1 MVRRRVWKS
10 VLMELESDG
19 EKVGWTGADLGE
31 LEKLGNV
38 SNVEGSAAA
47 ARYFRP
53 EICTLA

>member
-1 MVRRRVWKS
+1 MEEERGGKWRVWKS

-38 SNVEGSAAA
+38 SNVEGRAAA
-47 ARYFRP
+47 GPLFSA
-53 EICTLA
+53 

>member
-1 MVRRRVWKS
+1 MEEERWGKWRVWKS

-47 ARYFRP
+47 GPLFSA
-53 EICTLA
+53 